1 MQALE
6 TLAAGAAASMHVT
19 GMGSFCCAQALATG
33 DDGATVDKFLA
44 VDPTALSM
52 DLITL

>member
-1 MQALE
+1 MLYYCSKHACE
-6 TLAAGAAASMHVT
+6 SAG
-19 GMGSFCCAQALATG
+19 CCPCTQALATG
-33 DDGATVDKFLA
+33 DEGATVDKFLA